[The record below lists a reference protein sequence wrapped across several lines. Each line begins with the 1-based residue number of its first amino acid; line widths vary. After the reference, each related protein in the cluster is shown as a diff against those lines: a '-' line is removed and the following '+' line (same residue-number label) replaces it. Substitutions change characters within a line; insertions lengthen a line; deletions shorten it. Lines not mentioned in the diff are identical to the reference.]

1 MRKFIFERPYSCLN
15 RLVDGDNWF
24 SSKNGKKAILNDG
37 SQRCDTIYFFKHPSA
52 LVSQVL
58 SKRIVGYRYI
68 AACPNLVRKLFY
80 PV

>member
-1 MRKFIFERPYSCLN
+1 MEVIGFLQTS
-15 RLVDGDNWF
+15 
-24 SSKNGKKAILNDG
+24 
-37 SQRCDTIYFFKHPSA
+37 
-52 LVSQVL
+52 VSQVL